1 MEKQVR
7 DDGFSE
13 IVECQTV
20 VRKMSA
26 FVRLVFLVSI
36 LFLQQKN
43 IVMRRLK
50 ICFCLLVCLSVS
62 VDIKAQ
68 HTVSGVVCDTAEQP
82 VVGAAVTLKSLSDT
96 LYYKKGVTNGQGK
109 FVVADMA
116 SGGVSA

>member
-1 MEKQVR
+1 MT
-7 DDGFSE
+7 GFYE

-26 FVRLVFLVSI
+26 FVRLVLLVRI

-82 VVGAAVTLKSLSDT
+82 VVGGCRNAKIPVGHPLL
-96 LYYKKGVTNGQGK
+96 
-109 FVVADMA
+109 
-116 SGGVSA
+116 

>member
-1 MEKQVR
+1 
-7 DDGFSE
+7 
-13 IVECQTV
+13 
-20 VRKMSA
+20 MSA
-26 FVRLVFLVSI
+26 FVRLVFLVRI

-116 SGGVSA
+116 SGV